1 MPYMVW
7 VCLFTIVPLMIVL
20 FFALTTKNGEITIEN
35 ISNVGQYFSVV
46 IKSILLAGVVTLA
59 SLLIAYPFSYILSRM
74 KYKTGYFILLIALL
88 PMWVNFLLRAY
99 AWVTILE
106 KNGLFNRVLSFFCS
120 WKLDIINTKAAVA
133 IGMIYNYLPFM
144 ALALFSAMRKIN
156 SGMIEAAQDLGAGS
170 FGVFRKVVLPLSM
183 PGVISGVNMVFVPA
197 VSTFIISRMLGGG
210 NNMLIGDLIDM
221 QFLGNAYNPHVGAA
235 ISLVLM
241 ILTLLCMSLM
251 NQFGSEDM
259 EGKLI

>member
-1 MPYMVW
+1 MMW
-7 VCLFTIVPLMIVL
+7 VCLFTVVPLIIVL
-20 FFALTTKNGEITIEN
+20 FFALTTENGELTIM
-35 ISNVGQYFSVV
+35 NVSGVGRYFSVI
-46 IKSILLAGVVTLA
+46 IKSILIAGVVTLA
-59 SLLIAYPFSYILSRM
+59 SLLVAYPFSYILSQM
-74 KYKTGYFILLIALL
+74 EFKTGNFILFISLL

-106 KNGLFNRVLSFFCS
+106 KNGLLNRVLGFFFS
-120 WKLDIINTKAAVA
+120 WKLDIINTKMAVA
-133 IGMIYNYLPFM
+133 IGMVYNYLPFM
-144 ALALFSAMRKIN
+144 VLALFSTMRKIN
-156 SGMIEAAQDLGAGS
+156 IGMIEAAQDLGASG
-170 FGVFRKVVLPLSM
+170 FGVFRKVILPLSM

-210 NNMLIGDLIDM
+210 SNMLIGDLIDM
-221 QFLGNAYNPHVGAA
+221 QFLGNIYNPHVGAA

-241 ILTLLCMSLM
+241 ILILLCMSLM